1 MSEYDSQR
9 PQDAGN
15 AGETQQQPRVQVE
28 STPAGSNIPYVQAY
42 DTQTGKPLGGAQ
54 VVNKHTVVK
63 TKTKKLPIFITAL
76 AGCAC
81 GALLVI
87 ALIMSG
93 TLNIGGGKNAVT
105 AGASGSSTQK
115 ITIDSEDTTLAE
127 AVSAKALPSVVSIT
141 ATSSGSQN
149 GSLSQSADESDSSG
163 SVGSGVVL
171 DTEGHILTNN
181 HVVDGY
187 DQYVVTMD
195 DGTTY
200 EAEFVGNDASSDLA
214 VIKLKDAD
222 ASKLTPIE
230 IGDSSKLNVGEWVM
244 AIGSPFGN
252 EQSVSTGIVSALY
265 RSTAMSSTS
274 GNTIYANMIQT
285 DAAINPGNSGG
296 ALVNDNGELV
306 GINSLIES
314 YSGSSSGVGFAIPG
328 NYAVEVAQK
337 LIAGQTVTH
346 AYIGGSFQTVT
357 ANNARSNSLSV
368 NQGAYVAE
376 LADDGPAAQAGIQ
389 KGDVITALD
398 DEEITS
404 SDALV
409 LAVRS
414 HSVGDTVTVTLMRGS
429 KQMQVQVT
437 LGSDEAL
444 QQQQDSDSSSQ
455 GSLLEQYLEQY
466 GQQRGGSEDGYS
478 RR

>member
-1 MSEYDSQR
+1 M
-9 PQDAGN
+9 
-15 AGETQQQPRVQVE
+15 
-28 STPAGSNIPYVQAY
+28 
-42 DTQTGKPLGGAQ
+42 
-54 VVNKHTVVK
+54 NKHTVVK

-93 TLNIGGGKNAVT
+93 TLDIGGGKNAVT

-115 ITIDSEDTTLAE
+115 ITIDSTQRPR
-127 AVSAKALPSVVSIT
+127 PSFFPIP

-244 AIGSPFGN
+244 AIGSVWQRAVCLHGHC
-252 EQSVSTGIVSALY
+252 V
-265 RSTAMSSTS
+265 
-274 GNTIYANMIQT
+274 
-285 DAAINPGNSGG
+285 G
-296 ALVNDNGELV
+296 ALPLHGHEL
-306 GINSLIES
+306 
-314 YSGSSSGVGFAIPG
+314 Y
-328 NYAVEVAQK
+328 
-337 LIAGQTVTH
+337 
-346 AYIGGSFQTVT
+346 
-357 ANNARSNSLSV
+357 
-368 NQGAYVAE
+368 
-376 LADDGPAAQAGIQ
+376 
-389 KGDVITALD
+389 
-398 DEEITS
+398 
-404 SDALV
+404 
-409 LAVRS
+409 
-414 HSVGDTVTVTLMRGS
+414 
-429 KQMQVQVT
+429 
-437 LGSDEAL
+437 
-444 QQQQDSDSSSQ
+444 
-455 GSLLEQYLEQY
+455 
-466 GQQRGGSEDGYS
+466 QR
-478 RR
+478 